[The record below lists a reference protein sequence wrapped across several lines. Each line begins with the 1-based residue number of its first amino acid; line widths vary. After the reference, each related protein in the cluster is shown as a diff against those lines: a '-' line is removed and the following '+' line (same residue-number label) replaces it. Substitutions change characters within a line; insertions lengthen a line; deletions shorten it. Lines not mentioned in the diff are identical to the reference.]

1 MPLFTL
7 FVKYDII
14 ILKKNSD
21 YSGSDYMFNFFKTK
35 KGFTFVELMI
45 AVLILGIL
53 IAVAVPTYTSI
64 TKKSAK
70 KVCIANQ
77 RDIVLQL
84 NTFAT
89 TNKVSLEGNIMCTST
104 GEEMDSLMVMVD
116 DVDGKIEFDEDTF
129 TSLFDEMPYCPSA
142 GAYDI
147 TIEPAGL
154 TGSKGSIKVTIF
166 CEANEDGIDHY
177 IE

>member
-1 MPLFTL
+1 MLTRFLKSKIGFTL
-7 FVKYDII
+7 
-14 ILKKNSD
+14 
-21 YSGSDYMFNFFKTK
+21 
-35 KGFTFVELMI
+35 VELMVVVALL
-45 AVLILGIL
+45 AVLV
-53 IAVAVPTYTSI
+53 AVAIPTYGAI
-64 TKKSAK
+64 AKRSAK

-84 NTFAT
+84 NNFAT
-89 TNKVSLEGNIMCTST
+89 FNKVSLDGVIMCTST